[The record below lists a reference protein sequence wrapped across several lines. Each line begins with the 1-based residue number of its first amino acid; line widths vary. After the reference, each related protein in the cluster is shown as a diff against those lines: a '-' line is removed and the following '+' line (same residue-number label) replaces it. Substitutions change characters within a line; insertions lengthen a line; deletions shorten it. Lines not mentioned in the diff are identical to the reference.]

1 MLGDALVEL
10 TKRLEAVEADIAI
23 RNLVARYAVVMDNRD
38 VAAIPSLFTKDA
50 RVTSGDGV
58 MNAQGRDVIVE
69 FYEGRFI
76 LLGATHH
83 FTHGMEIIIDGP
95 DKAHGL
101 ISGAAEVFRNGV
113 HQLVAL
119 RYEDKY
125 EKEDGSWRI
134 AHRHMLYCYYV
145 PVEQYSGILGKLERN
160 LTYDKPIAA
169 DFPEN
174 TPPFKEYMARHAAK

>member
-1 MLGDALVEL
+1 MSGNEL
-10 TKRLEAVEADIAI
+10 ESLKTRLEAVEAELEI
-23 RNLVARYAVVMDNRD
+23 RNLVARYARVMDDRD
-38 VAAIPSLFTKDA
+38 MDVIPSLFTKDA

-58 MNAQGRDVIVE
+58 MDAKGRDFLID
-69 FYEGRFI
+69 FYEGRFK

-83 FTHGMEIIIDGP
+83 FVYGMEIAIDGP
-95 DKAHGL
+95 TAAHGL

-113 HQLVAL
+113 QQVVAL

-125 EKEDGSWRI
+125 EKEDGAWRI

-145 PVEQYSGILGKLERN
+145 PVDQFPSILGQLERN
-160 LTYDKPIAA
+160 LTYGRPIAA

-174 TPPFKEYMARHAAK
+174 TPAFKKYMARHPA

>member
-1 MLGDALVEL
+1 MSLDLQDLAA
-10 TKRLEAVEADIAI
+10 RLEAVEADIAI
-23 RNLVARYAVVMDNRD
+23 RNLVARYAMIMDDRD
-38 VAAIPSLFTKDA
+38 VDAIPALFTRDA

-58 MNAQGRDVIVE
+58 MDARGRDYLVD
-69 FYEGRFI
+69 FYEGRFA

-83 FTHGMEIIIDGP
+83 FTHGMEIAIDGP
-95 DKAHGL
+95 TTAHGR

-125 EKEDGSWRI
+125 EREDGAWRI
-134 AHRHMLYCYYV
+134 AHRHMMYCYYV
-145 PVEQYSGILGKLERN
+145 PVDQYPGILGVLERN
-160 LTYDKPIAA
+160 LTYGKPIAA

-174 TPPFKEYMARHAAK
+174 TDAFRKYMERHPA

>member
-1 MLGDALVEL
+1 MSGDEL
-10 TKRLEAVEADIAI
+10 SDLNQRLEAVEAELAI

-38 VAAIPSLFTKDA
+38 MAAIPSLFTKDA

-58 MNAQGRDVIVE
+58 MDARGRDFIVD
-69 FYEGRFI
+69 FYEGRFV

-95 DKAHGL
+95 ANAHGF

-145 PVEQYSGILGKLERN
+145 PVDQYPGIMGKLERN
-160 LTYDKPIAA
+160 LTYGEPIAA

-174 TPPFKEYMARHAAK
+174 TAPFRQYMARHAGK